1 VLCEAKPLGTGGKM
15 IVDQED
21 YLQLLDLTF
30 RVANSLK
37 GKPAPNHRIP
47 DCNKLAQKLYYHA
60 ATVYWLNQGTNAP
73 TPTPEGT
80 YIFDFASVAVV
91 TRAILETY
99 LTMYELF
106 FEPISEDEQEFRHT
120 YWLLSGFVIREKYV
134 SDRPSAKKSFGGL
147 LHEIEELRL
156 RIQKTS
162 HYATLTEGTKKRC
175 LAGDMPNKAFEKR
188 LEAAGFAPK
197 FTLRAHRYLSGF
209 AHSDGLVAIQITQA
223 KSEEDQKKY
232 IRSYM
237 HMIMMVM
244 SKMILSY
251 KKMFPSAEAWCMAKP
266 EILRL
271 AEIWSD
277 TTRRLDA

>member
-1 VLCEAKPLGTGGKM
+1 M
-15 IVDQED
+15 
-21 YLQLLDLTF
+21 
-30 RVANSLK
+30 
-37 GKPAPNHRIP
+37 
-47 DCNKLAQKLYYHA
+47 
-60 ATVYWLNQGTNAP
+60 NQGTNAP

-80 YIFDFASVAVV
+80 HIFDFASAAVV

-99 LTMYELF
+99 MTMYELF
-106 FEPISEDEQEFRHT
+106 FQPISEDEQEFRHA

-134 SDRPSAKKSFGGL
+134 SYRPSAMKLFGGL

-162 HYATLTEGTKKRC
+162 HFATLTKKEKERC
-175 LAGDMPNKAFEKR
+175 LAADLPKISFEKR

-197 FTLRAHRYLSGF
+197 FTRVAHRYLSGY
-209 AHSDGLVAIQITQA
+209 AHSDGLVAVQIAQA
-223 KSEEDQKKY
+223 KSEGDQKKY
-232 IRSYM
+232 IEGYM
-237 HMIMMVM
+237 HMIMIVM

-271 AEIWSD
+271 AEIWSG
-277 TTRRLDA
+277 TTRMLDS